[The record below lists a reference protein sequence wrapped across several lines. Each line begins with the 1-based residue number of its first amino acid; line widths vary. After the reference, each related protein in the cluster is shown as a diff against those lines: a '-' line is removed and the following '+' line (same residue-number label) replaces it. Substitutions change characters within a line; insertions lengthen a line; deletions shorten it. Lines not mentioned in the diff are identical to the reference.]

1 MENLLKTA
9 PAVFAV
15 NDMYQ
20 IMVPVKAPALMWVR
34 VGNKDYFDD
43 ASGVL
48 KSDVKI
54 HRMIVPMKELDKA
67 KKYTICYR
75 KIIERKAYFS
85 KTEDVCEN
93 EFNFFPVTGHNVT
106 VYQIADTHGNVT
118 APIKAAINFEKRYG
132 KIDFL
137 ILNGDIIDD
146 SSRVRNFDAIYKIS
160 SKITGGNI
168 PIVCTRGNHDNR
180 GVCAE
185 KILDYFPTMNGNTYY
200 SFKLGNV
207 WGLVLDCGEDK
218 VDSNEGYGH
227 TICCHS
233 IRSKQTEYIKDII
246 KNAKKEYLAKG
257 VAHRIVIVHIPF
269 TKKVNDPKFQIEEEI
284 YTEWADLLKNEIKPE
299 FILAGHEHKTEID
312 YPGDETD
319 KNGHPC
325 PIIVGS
331 WVKYPH
337 DTNDYGCTYKGVGVI
352 MEDKRV
358 KAVFTDDAGRSY
370 DENDIALK

>member
-1 MENLLKTA
+1 MGNLLKTT

-15 NDMYQ
+15 NDVYQ
-20 IMVPVKAPALMWVR
+20 IMVLVKAPTLMWVR
-34 VGNKDYFDD
+34 VGGKDYFDD
-43 ASGVL
+43 ANGVL
-48 KSDVKI
+48 KSDVKV
-54 HRMIVPMKELDKA
+54 HRMIVPMAELDKA

-85 KTEDVCEN
+85 ETEDVCET
-93 EFNFFPVTGHNVT
+93 EFEFCPVKGHNMT
-106 VYQIADTHGNVT
+106 VYQVADTHGNVT
-118 APIKAAINFEKRYG
+118 APVKAAKNFEKRYG

-146 SSRVRNFDAIYKIS
+146 SSKVRNFDAVYKIS
-160 SKITGGNI
+160 SKIAGGRI

-185 KILDYFPTMNGNTYY
+185 KIVDYFPTMNGNTYY
-200 SFKLGNV
+200 SFRLGNI

-218 VDSNEGYGH
+218 DDSSDEYGH

-233 IRSKQTEYIKDII
+233 FRLRQTEYIKNII

-257 VAHRIVIVHIPF
+257 VKRRIAIVHVPF
-269 TKKVNDPKFQIEEEI
+269 TKKANKAKFQIEDEI
-284 YTEWADLLKNEIKPE
+284 YTEWACLLKNEIKPE
-299 FILAGHEHKTEID
+299 FILAGHEHKLEIE

-331 WVKYPH
+331 WVKYPN

-358 KAVFTDDAGRSY
+358 KAVFTDDAGKLY
-370 DENDIALK
+370 DENDIDL